1 MNNKFLQNKT
11 ILLIFLVLIL
21 IVFGVTMISRDGK
34 QSQKAGNQTNNP
46 PAQNSTPEIVK
57 ANNDSQ
63 KLVPPIDNWS
73 ERITKKPFGIYITPK
88 NSPISPERFTG
99 YHTGVDFEVF
109 SNEQNTD
116 VQIFAV
122 CEGPL
127 VVKKY
132 ASGYGGVAVQQCKLD
147 NQDII
152 VVYGHLKLSSV
163 DANIGQQ
170 LSAGERIGILG
181 KGFSTET
188 DNERKHLHLSI
199 HKGKLVDIRGYVQ
212 TSEELNDWIDI
223 TKVLTG
229 IN

>member
-21 IVFGVTMISRDGK
+21 IVFGVTMISGNRK
-34 QSQKAGNQTNNP
+34 QSQKTGNQINNP

-57 ANNDSQ
+57 PNNNSQ

-88 NSPISPERFTG
+88 NSPISPEHFIG

-122 CEGPL
+122 CDGPL
-127 VVKKY
+127 VVKKH
-132 ASGYGGVAVQQCKLD
+132 ASGYGGIAVQQCKLD

-163 DANIGQQ
+163 DVNLDQL

-181 KGFSTET
+181 KGFSTEI

>member
-11 ILLIFLVLIL
+11 ILLIFLILIS
-21 IVFGVTMISRDGK
+21 IVFGAVMILRGRN
-34 QSQKAGNQTNNP
+34 QSQKTENQTSNP
-46 PAQNSTPEIVK
+46 PAQNSVPEVVK
-57 ANNDSQ
+57 PTNDSQ

-73 ERITKKPFGIYITPK
+73 ERTTKKPFGIYITPK
-88 NSPISPERFTG
+88 NSPISPERFIG
-99 YHTGVDFEVF
+99 YHIGVDFEVF

-122 CEGPL
+122 CKGPL

-147 NQDII
+147 NQDIT

-163 DANIGQQ
+163 DASLGQQ
-170 LSAGERIGILG
+170 LSTGEKIGILG
-181 KGFSTET
+181 KGFSVET

-199 HKGKLVDIRGYVQ
+199 HKGKLVDILGYVQ

-223 TKVLTG
+223 TRVLTG